1 MAGSLRALCTDFY
14 VNQKLSVKLDLPDG
28 RETALE
34 LFERIRRQHDALS
47 EFKRYREELA
57 LETPPGVSPS
67 RWLAIRG
74 NTIRSGVV
82 NPDSLEEAYGLHRD
96 VLEVTPYFLSISP
109 LDIDFV
115 EVLYGFDLAAGGNHD
130 AIVYQALLEG
140 TPMGALLDDGGP
152 DGPVGRPIDC
162 QPVFGLLL
170 DEDDSEDVGAGRL
183 EAHFEVKTRSGGVE
197 RARGAGDPDAGG
209 LEPISVYL
217 TVRQH
222 GPMKDVK
229 AMPGVLDRLVAWG
242 ERLVETRVAPHLL
255 EPIRGVIVAGGGT
268 GGGGTGGL

>member
-34 LFERIRRQHDALS
+34 LFERIRRQHAELS

-57 LETPPGVSPS
+57 LETPPGVAPS

-74 NTIRSGVV
+74 NNIRSGVV
-82 NPDSLEEAYGLHRD
+82 NPDNLDEAYALHRD
-96 VLEVTPYFLSISP
+96 VLETTPYFMSISP
-109 LDIDFV
+109 LDIDFI
-115 EVLYGFDLAAGGNHD
+115 EILYGFDLAAGGNHD
-130 AIVYQALLEG
+130 AIVYRALLEG
-140 TPMGALLDDGGP
+140 TPMGALLHDGGP
-152 DGPVGRPIDC
+152 DEPVGHAIDC
-162 QPVFGLLL
+162 QPVFGVLL
-170 DEDDSEDVGAGRL
+170 DDDGHEAPGRV
-183 EAHFEVKTRSGGVE
+183 EAHFEVKTRSGGAE
-197 RARGAGDPDAGG
+197 RVRTGDPDAGG

-222 GPMKDVK
+222 GPMTDIK
-229 AMPGVLDRLVAWG
+229 AMPRVLDRLVAWG

-255 EPIRGVIVAGGGT
+255 EPIRSVIVAGGE
-268 GGGGTGGL
+268 GGGGIGGSDRP